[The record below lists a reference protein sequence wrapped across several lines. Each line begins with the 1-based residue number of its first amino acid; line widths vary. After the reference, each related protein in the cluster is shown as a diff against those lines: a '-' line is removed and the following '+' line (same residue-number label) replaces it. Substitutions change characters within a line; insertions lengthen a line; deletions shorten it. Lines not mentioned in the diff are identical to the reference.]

1 MRYRY
6 HTLDVF
12 TGRVFG
18 GNPLA
23 VLPDARG
30 ISGEAMQAVARELN
44 LSETVFVLPPEAGG
58 TRRVRIFTP
67 GGELPFAGHPT
78 VGTAILLVALGEVPG
93 GEGEVEWCW
102 KRASARPRARAGCA
116 AECRN
121 PRGSP
126 PPGRPS
132 WRRPPSARSG
142 GGAGAGRAD
151 LSDDWRPRSRRRGVC
166 VHVIPLRDVDALGR
180 ARLDRAAWERVLA
193 PTDASHVYTIVPAA
207 PGGTVRARMF
217 APGMGIAEDPAT
229 GAAAAALGGTWRRG
243 STRAPRAGRSSRAW
257 RWAAPSRIELEADVG
272 VRHAVRVRVG
282 GAAVRVSDGT
292 MEIPSEGAAGRAWE
306 PVGFPGI
313 PAPVGAYSRA
323 VRAGDLIF
331 VSGQVP
337 RDLENGRADGLHPR
351 RADARRAGDVRRMLE
366 AAGAGMDDIVSV
378 TAYLEDMS
386 AWGEFNELYRAA
398 FRPPYPSRTTLG
410 ASLHGGHGGDQ
421 RHREGPVTWGTRVCD
436 SEGAW
441 RRPLPRAACVATE
454 DLADGGQISGRGTGL
469 SARAVDPSLRAR
481 VWGTR
486 RCGAALHSG

>member
-12 TGRVFG
+12 TDRVFG

-23 VLPDARG
+23 VFPDARG

-93 GEGEVEWCW
+93 GEGEVEIVLEEGVGPVPV
-102 KRASARPRARAGCA
+102 RVRVRGGVPESAQFTAARAPELA
-116 AECRN
+116 PA
-121 PRGSP
+121 
-126 PPGRPS
+126 PGR
-132 WRRPPSARSG
+132 AELAAVLG
-142 GGAGAGRAD
+142 LDVAD
-151 LSDDWRPRSRRRGVC
+151 LSDDWAPAVASAGVAFTI
-166 VHVIPLRDVDALGR
+166 IPLRDVDALAR
-180 ARLDRAAWERVLA
+180 ARLDRTAWERVLA

-217 APGMGIAEDPAT
+217 APDMGIAEDPAT
-229 GAAAAALGGTWRRG
+229 GAAAAALGGYLAQG
-243 STRAPRAGRSSRAW
+243 IDQGAPRWTVEQGVEMGR
-257 RWAAPSRIELEADVG
+257 PSRIELEADVEYAN
-272 VRHAVRVRVG
+272 AVRVRVG

-292 MEIPSEGAAGRAWE
+292 MEIPSDEAPGRAWE
-306 PVGFPGI
+306 PVRFPGI

-337 RDLENGRADGLHPR
+337 RDLETGELMGSTLAEQTRGVLEN
-351 RADARRAGDVRRMLE
+351 VRRVLE

-398 FRPPYPSRTTLG
+398 FRAPYPSRTTLG
-410 ASLHGGHGGDQ
+410 ASLHGVLV
-421 RHREGPVTWGTRVCD
+421 E
-436 SEGAW
+436 
-441 RRPLPRAACVATE
+441 
-454 DLADGGQISGRGTGL
+454 ISVI
-469 SARAVDPSLRAR
+469 AKAP
-481 VWGTR
+481 
-486 RCGAALHSG
+486 

>member
-23 VLPDARG
+23 VFPDARG

-93 GEGEVEWCW
+93 GEGEVEVVLEEGVGPVPV
-102 KRASARPRARAGCA
+102 RVRVRGGVPESARFTA
-116 AECRN
+116 A
-121 PRGSP
+121 
-126 PPGRPS
+126 
-132 WRRPPSARSG
+132 RPPELAPAPERAELAAVLG
-142 GGAGAGRAD
+142 LDVAD
-151 LSDDWRPRSRRRGVC
+151 LSDDWAPAVASAGVAFTI
-166 VHVIPLRDVDALGR
+166 IPLRDVDALGR

-193 PTDASHVYTIVPAA
+193 PTDAPHVYTIVPAA

-229 GAAAAALGGTWRRG
+229 GAAAAALGGYLAQG
-243 STRAPRAGRSSRAW
+243 IDQGAPRWTIEQGVEMGR
-257 RWAAPSRIELEADVG
+257 PSRIELEADVEYAN
-272 VRHAVRVRVG
+272 AVRVRVG

-337 RDLENGRADGLHPR
+337 RDLETGELMGSTLAEQTRSVLEN
-351 RADARRAGDVRRMLE
+351 VRRVLE

-410 ASLHGGHGGDQ
+410 ASLHGVMV
-421 RHREGPVTWGTRVCD
+421 E
-436 SEGAW
+436 
-441 RRPLPRAACVATE
+441 
-454 DLADGGQISGRGTGL
+454 ISVI
-469 SARAVDPSLRAR
+469 AKAP
-481 VWGTR
+481 
-486 RCGAALHSG
+486 